1 MPEKKIVSAKDAKK
15 GDYSKAVSKD
25 TSNLRQENRKKNAM
39 KFRIPAIILWV
50 LALGC
55 EALAVHLF
63 NILPSDNMVW
73 LFVVLGADALFVIV
87 GSLLWKKANHISP
100 CTSDSKIVCF
110 LQNQLGVIMALIAF
124 IPIGILVLK
133 GNKNLNAKTKKIL
146 VSVIAILLVGSV
158 GASID
163 YSPATPES
171 VEAAELAASASGE
184 FTGTVYW
191 TVFGKSY
198 HLDPEC
204 QALSRSTVIIEGTLQ
219 EALDANK
226 TDPCDFC
233 AAGDK
238 AKEQAAYQTEA
249 ESETVEKAEEASEDT
264 SETTE
269 DSGTN

>member
-15 GDYSKAVSKD
+15 GDYSKAKNKD
-25 TSNLRQENRKKNAM
+25 TSKLRSENRKKNAM

-63 NILPSDNMVW
+63 NILPADNMVW
-73 LFVVLGADALFVIV
+73 LFVVLGADALFVII
-87 GSLLWKKANHISP
+87 GSLLWKKANHVSP
-100 CTSDSKIVCF
+100 CTSKSKAVCF
-110 LQNQLGVIMALIAF
+110 LQNQLGVVMALLAF
-124 IPIGILVLK
+124 IPFGILVLK

-146 VSVIAILLVGSV
+146 VSVIAVLLLGSV

-163 YSPATPES
+163 YNPATIES
-171 VEAAELAASASGE
+171 VEAAELSASASGE

-198 HLDPEC
+198 HLDPDC
-204 QALSRSTVIIEGTLQ
+204 QALSRSSVIIEGTMQ

-226 TDPCDFC
+226 LDPCDFC
-233 AAGDK
+233 AGGDI
-238 AKEQAAYQTEA
+238 AKETAAIAEA
-249 ESETVEKAEEASEDT
+249 NAEADEAQEEDT
-264 SETTE
+264 ADEADTA
-269 DSGTN
+269 DDN